1 MGDDL
6 PANPPLPTSAHG
18 KSPGGGSRKAGR
30 PKHLKRRSIHANPSA
45 GSTTTRNAGDSPSR
59 TPQQTNNTY
68 MKEKEMAASF
78 LQYCAMCEKQIMTPC
93 NSILYCSEAC
103 RRKDSAK
110 PLSASTITPSSSPGM
125 ASASI
130 PIIRSISSSGAS
142 SPPPAYYHQYDS
154 HTPSLRIPV
163 DQHDAKSDLDPTE
176 WKPKLQRPSHTR
188 QSEAFRYLSR
198 FHQTM
203 LNNDNINNAWTSTS
217 VPDAAL
223 RPSAAPRHKSTMSLS
238 ASTITT
244 GTTPSLGN
252 TPTTTSASTSFDSV
266 YNYDYDFKMR
276 PLPPRQNP
284 MTSTSP
290 GTYRGI
296 GIDLVTPHIAPPAPP
311 MKMHVGMNDA
321 DARLNVEGAKTST
334 PNSNSSGLRALFAK
348 EGY

>member
-1 MGDDL
+1 MGDDG
-6 PANPPLPTSAHG
+6 PANPPLPTSSHG

-30 PKHLKRRSIHANPSA
+30 PKHLKRRSIPANPSTT
-45 GSTTTRNAGDSPSR
+45 GSTTTRSGGDSPSR
-59 TPQQTNNTY
+59 TPQPTAYTY
-68 MKEKEMAASF
+68 LKEREKEMAASF

-110 PLSASTITPSSSPGM
+110 PLSASTIHPSSSPGT
-125 ASASI
+125 ASI
-130 PIIRSISSSGAS
+130 HIVRSISSSGTS
-142 SPPPAYYHQYDS
+142 SPPPTYYYDS
-154 HTPSLRIPV
+154 HIPSLRIPA

-203 LNNDNINNAWTSTS
+203 LNNDNTNNSWTSTS
-217 VPDAAL
+217 VPDASL
-223 RPSAAPRHKSTMSLS
+223 RPAAAPRHKSTMSLS
-238 ASTITT
+238 TS
-244 GTTPSLGN
+244 TTPSLGN
-252 TPTTTSASTSFDSV
+252 TPTTTTTSTSTSFDSV
-266 YNYDYDFKMR
+266 YNYDYDFKVR

-284 MTSTSP
+284 MASTSP

-311 MKMHVGMNDA
+311 LMKMRDDDHLDDVVVA
-321 DARLNVEGAKTST
+321 ST
-334 PNSNSSGLRALFAK
+334 KMSKSNSSGLRALFAK
-348 EGY
+348 EA